1 MGWGKGG
8 GKAGRVG
15 GGRGGEGGVVP
26 PHRGTWAEVEEPLFS
41 EAADVGGNACF
52 IRTAVR
58 TQPQRRGLGKL
69 GAWSRKKI
77 LRPK

>member
-8 GKAGRVG
+8 GKAGGV
-15 GGRGGEGGVVP
+15 RGVEGAEGGVVP
-26 PHRGTWAEVEEPLFS
+26 HHRGTWAEVEEPLFS
-41 EAADVGGNACF
+41 KAADVGGNACF

-58 TQPQRRGLGKL
+58 AQPQWRGVAKL
-69 GAWSRKKI
+69 GACCRKKI